1 MLSVK
6 RTLSKW
12 TYIFDEL
19 FEKGIRSFHVSKE
32 YDSYDLFLEVLK
44 KSNFNK
50 KKINIYAKC
59 FSPNFND
66 QFYNEKKLSI

>member
-1 MLSVK
+1 MEISDRIIYGTMRMLSVK

-19 FEKGIRSFHVSKE
+19 FEKGVRSFHISKE
-32 YDSYDLFLEVLK
+32 YDSYDLFLGVLK

-50 KKINIYAKC
+50 KK
-59 FSPNFND
+59 
-66 QFYNEKKLSI
+66 

>member
-1 MLSVK
+1 MKISNRIIYGTMRMLSVK

-50 KKINIYAKC
+50 KNKY
-59 FSPNFND
+59 
-66 QFYNEKKLSI
+66 LR